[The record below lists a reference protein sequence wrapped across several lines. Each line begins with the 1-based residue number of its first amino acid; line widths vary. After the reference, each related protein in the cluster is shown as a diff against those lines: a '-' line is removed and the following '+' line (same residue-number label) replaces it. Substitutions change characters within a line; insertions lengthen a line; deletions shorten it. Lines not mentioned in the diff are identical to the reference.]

1 MERAGK
7 LIRKLKLPAETA
19 SLEDLVLA
27 AWPMAVGKRIASHT
41 RPVALVRERLVIE
54 VEDPIWQ
61 RQLWTL
67 RGQILAKLVEV
78 LGPGAVGT
86 VEFRVATQRRM
97 PQREE
102 RIRIPADESSQ
113 IQDPMLR
120 KLYQLDRKKA
130 TA

>member
-86 VEFRVATQRRM
+86 VEFRVAVPRRM

>member
-86 VEFRVATQRRM
+86 VEFRVAVQRRM

>member
-1 MERAGK
+1 
-7 LIRKLKLPAETA
+7 
-19 SLEDLVLA
+19 
-27 AWPMAVGKRIASHT
+27 MAVGKRIASHT

-86 VEFRVATQRRM
+86 VEFRVGVQRRM